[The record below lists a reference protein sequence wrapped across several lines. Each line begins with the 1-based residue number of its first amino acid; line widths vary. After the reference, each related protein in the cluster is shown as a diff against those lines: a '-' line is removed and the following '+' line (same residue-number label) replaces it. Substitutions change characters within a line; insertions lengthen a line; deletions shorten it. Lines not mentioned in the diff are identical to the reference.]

1 MTAVGSSKS
10 PAKAGFCCRSAM
22 AATVEVLGPD
32 TYSETFAQGAELS
45 LDDLVRERLSG
56 LPSVDGVKP

>member
-22 AATVEVLGPD
+22 AATVEALGPD

-45 LDDLVRERLSG
+45 LDDLVRE
-56 LPSVDGVKP
+56 D

>member
-1 MTAVGSSKS
+1 
-10 PAKAGFCCRSAM
+10 M

-45 LDDLVRERLSG
+45 LDDLVREGLSG
-56 LPSVDGVKP
+56 LPSVDGVKR